1 MGPLDEARDFA
12 RRIAGMGEQNSCA
25 VRESAAAARDLA
37 ALAAELQQAV
47 GRFRM

>member
-12 RRIAGMGEQNSCA
+12 RRIAGMGEQNSG
-25 VRESAAAARDLA
+25 VVRDLA